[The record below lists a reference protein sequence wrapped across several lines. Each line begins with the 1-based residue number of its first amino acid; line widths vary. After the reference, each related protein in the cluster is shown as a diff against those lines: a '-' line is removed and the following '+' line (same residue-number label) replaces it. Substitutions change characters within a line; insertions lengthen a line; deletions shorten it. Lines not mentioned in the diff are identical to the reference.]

1 VFLAS
6 LLIQY
11 HWVKLGGPRG
21 LVMVPDMMVC
31 ICMMLRYAFRG
42 RGEMPDPLNFVG
54 RKFVDDQKWEGSL
67 GVRGWYA

>member
-1 VFLAS
+1 
-6 LLIQY
+6 
-11 HWVKLGGPRG
+11 
-21 LVMVPDMMVC
+21 MVPDMMVC